1 MIPQNE
7 KGEHD
12 VKIKKIGVSLLA
24 ATMAFFFGSATAQDG
39 MKYEDDASYMRVVFI
54 SYKPGKAAE
63 AYGIINNKFNPA
75 GQSVGLSGPVIVHF
89 QTGQYD
95 AAFHWRLDNGPEDL
109 EWRITPDN
117 AKFRAALATQEGSE
131 EAASALMDHY
141 NSLVARTTS
150 VIGHRHVA
158 EDEE

>member
-1 MIPQNE
+1 MKK

-12 VKIKKIGVSLLA
+12 VKIRRIIVCILA
-24 ATMAFFFGSATAQDG
+24 SGIALFFSSANAQEG
-39 MKYEDDASYMRVVFI
+39 TKFADDARYMRVVFV

-75 GQSVGLSGPVIVHF
+75 GQSVGLSGPVVVHF
-89 QTGQYD
+89 QSGQYD
-95 AAFHWRLDNGPEDL
+95 AAFHWRLDNGPADL
-109 EWRITPDN
+109 EWRIAPDN
-117 AKFRAALATQEGSE
+117 AKFRAALARQEGSE
-131 EAASALMDHY
+131 EAASALMDRY
-141 NSLVARTTS
+141 NALIARTTS